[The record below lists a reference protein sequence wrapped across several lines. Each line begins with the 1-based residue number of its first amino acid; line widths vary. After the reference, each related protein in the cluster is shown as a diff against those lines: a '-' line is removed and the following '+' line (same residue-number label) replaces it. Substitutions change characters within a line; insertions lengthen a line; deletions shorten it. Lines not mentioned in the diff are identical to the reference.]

1 MACTHPNPSI
11 FQPYQLVTHLFFHDL
26 SNFSHIFGN
35 MFALW
40 MFGMSLENLW
50 GSQRFFIFYVTRWGR
65 PRRLGVNVFEYY
77 SYVNEYSDRKP
88 TRRTARAVHAAN
100 STVGASERSLASFG
114 LWHDLPEQR
123 IYLYLMPIKAKYFV
137 AIYGLFEL
145 FAGFAN
151 QGSNIAH
158 FAHIGGMVFG
168 YLLLRYWKR
177 NQFRRFKPWARLP
190 TILRSHFMP
199 FAPGCANPMCTVG
212 SLPLWLVLPCKLWL
226 KSWAGPPPYP
236 SKTACSACSLSI
248 P

>member
-1 MACTHPNPSI
+1 MYPRRSFSYLPPVIKNLLIINGLAYFASI
-11 FQPYQLVTHLFFHDL
+11 TFAQMGTDLLSMFGLYLPQSEHFQPYQLVTHLFFHDL

-50 GSQRFFIFYVTRWGR
+50 GSQRFFIFYFVTGIGAAICH
-65 PRRLGVNVFEYY
+65 LGVTMFDFYQHGDELVQLGRVTMKYSEYLLGT
-77 SYVNEYSDRKP
+77 P
-88 TRRTARAVHAAN
+88 
-100 STVGASERSLASFG
+100 TVGASGAVFG
-114 LWHDLPEQR
+114 LLLGFGMTFPEQR
-123 IYLYLMPIKAKYFV
+123 IYLYFLMPIKAKYFV

-177 NQFRRFKPWARLP
+177 NQFRRF
-190 TILRSHFMP
+190 
-199 FAPGCANPMCTVG
+199 
-212 SLPLWLVLPCKLWL
+212 
-226 KSWAGPPPYP
+226 
-236 SKTACSACSLSI
+236 
-248 P
+248 